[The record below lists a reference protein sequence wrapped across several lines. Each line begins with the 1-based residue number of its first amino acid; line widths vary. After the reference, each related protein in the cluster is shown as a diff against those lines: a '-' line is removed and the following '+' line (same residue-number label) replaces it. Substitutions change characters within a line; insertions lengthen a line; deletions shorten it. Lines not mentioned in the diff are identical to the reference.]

1 MSSLVK
7 LGIALVALVLVG
19 WMAKCGYDRSTR
31 QQQQQATKRDSLTR
45 VVAVTD
51 SVYRTDTLRLHRQIQ
66 ISDTI
71 RRNLVLTDTVRVRRV
86 LTQDSITI
94 RACHLADSSCAETIR
109 ARDRLIA
116 DLRKPVVTPRLSFAA
131 EGMYD
136 PLAGS
141 LIARAGPEYR
151 LWLGISLR
159 AEVELRAD
167 AAGAYKGALRIG
179 VRKTF

>member
-7 LGIALVALVLVG
+7 LSIGLVALVFVG
-19 WMAKCGYDRSTR
+19 WMAKCGYDRSNR

-45 VVAVTD
+45 IVAVTD

-94 RACHLADSSCAETIR
+94 GACIEAQSSCAKTIR
-109 ARDRLIA
+109 ARDALIA
-116 DLRKPVVTPRLSFAA
+116 DLRKPIPTPRLSAFA

-136 PLAGS
+136 PINRS
-141 LIARAGPEYR
+141 LTARAGPEYR
-151 LWLGISLR
+151 LWLGFSFR
-159 AEVELRAD
+159 AEGELSQGITSGLR
-167 AAGAYKGALRIG
+167 GALRVG
-179 VRKTF
+179 LRKTF